1 MRQSAINPAASGSSA
16 NSYVKPHKTAVSKE
30 DAQRKRSLLV
40 YQEQAGREALGDGR
54 ESQASHR
61 QTATGTVL
69 RRQGNDSAQR
79 ESNDPT
85 STTASVVSP
94 DEKTKDDSSI
104 IHCHEQLSLQTKRRT
119 NKQYFPTVPMSK
131 TAMTQWRRQERRK
144 RNRES
149 AAASRQ
155 RVRLRLSHLESEV
168 DEWKA
173 KYTHVMD
180 QIHVLEQELGSDV
193 SSSL

>member
-1 MRQSAINPAASGSSA
+1 MRQSA

-40 YQEQAGREALGDGR
+40 YKEQTAREASEDIR
-54 ESQASHR
+54 ESHASHR
-61 QTATGTVL
+61 QIASTSTVL
-69 RRQGNDSAQR
+69 LRQGNDSAQR

-94 DEKTKDDSSI
+94 NEKKDNDY
-104 IHCHEQLSLQTKRRT
+104 LSQQTKRRT

-155 RVRLRLSHLESEV
+155 RVRLRLSHLESEG

-180 QIHVLEQELGSDV
+180 QIHVLEQEFGSDV